1 MWMRAGEGGSMPN
14 AGAGWGEEGKERGGA
29 MANVGAG
36 GEEVPFLYL
45 KGQWR
50 TLALHE
56 GREGGAMVDV
66 GAG

>member
-1 MWMRAGEGGSMPN
+1 MGQCRMLVLDGERRVRG
-14 AGAGWGEEGKERGGA
+14 GGA

-50 TLALHE
+50 TLALDE

>member
-1 MWMRAGEGGSMPN
+1 MLVLDGERRVR
-14 AGAGWGEEGKERGGA
+14 RGGA

>member
-1 MWMRAGEGGSMPN
+1 
-14 AGAGWGEEGKERGGA
+14 

-36 GEEVPFLYL
+36 GEEVPFRYL